1 MTRFYLPATLATLS
15 HLDGGAVLESAEA
28 FVAADESEE
37 AEYGALVAAAE
48 ASGGLVARLGDGLR
62 RRVVV
67 VADVVGEPAT
77 IGIVDVVAV
86 HADPVD
92 DADAEDVPG
101 WYGVQEIAA
110 LIGGN

>member
-1 MTRFYLPATLATLS
+1 
-15 HLDGGAVLESAEA
+15 
-28 FVAADESEE
+28 
-37 AEYGALVAAAE
+37 
-48 ASGGLVARLGDGLR
+48 
-62 RRVVV
+62 VV